1 MPIGRLIAR
10 LAIPSSV
17 ALFVTSTYNLV
28 DTIFVGRGVGPLAI
42 GALALVFPLQIF
54 VMAFGNLIGIGAASI
69 VSRSLGAGQPDRARS
84 AAGTAVTLAVGIGVV
99 VAAAGSLFPDQLV
112 TILGGTDDL
121 RDLTIAYVTVIL
133 IAEPFHLFNLAAAS
147 LIRAEGQA
155 RVAMAT
161 MVAGMVVNI
170 ALDPLFI
177 FAFGW
182 GVQGAAAATLIG
194 HIVSTVM
201 IGAFYVR
208 GRGTIRLR
216 AKDLRPRRSVV
227 AETLRIGSSGFVRQV
242 STSVVHGLRN
252 NLLVLS
258 GGTLFVSAFGVV
270 FRSLLFLALPA
281 MGIAQALPP
290 IAGYNYGAHRMDRVR
305 RSVWLSIGSCTLFM
319 WIGFVIMWLFPGALF
334 RLFSND
340 VDLIELGIPIM
351 RVNALALLT
360 FPIYFNGPSF
370 YQAIGKP
377 GRALV
382 LASARPI
389 LAAIVMLIGVRL
401 VGPLGVVASDPIA
414 LAIGSI
420 MVVVFLLRSFSGS
433 GELGRG
439 SS

>member
-1 MPIGRLIAR
+1 MPIGKLIAR

-42 GALALVFPLQIF
+42 GALALVFPLQMF
-54 VMAFGNLIGIGAASI
+54 VMAFGNLIGIGAASV
-69 VSRSLGAGQPDRARS
+69 VSRALGAGEPERARS
-84 AAGTAVTLAVGIGVV
+84 AAGTAVTLAVGVGVF
-99 VAAAGSLFPDQLV
+99 VAAVGSLFPDRLV

-133 IAEPFHLFNLAAAS
+133 IAEPFHLFNLAATS
-147 LIRAEGQA
+147 LIRAEGEA

-161 MVAGMVVNI
+161 MVAGMLVNI
-170 ALDPLFI
+170 ALDPVFI
-177 FAFGW
+177 FGFGW

-194 HIVSTVM
+194 HIVTTGM
-201 IGAFYVR
+201 IVVFYAR
-208 GRGTIRLR
+208 GRGAVRLR
-216 AKDLRPRRSVV
+216 AKDLRPARSVV
-227 AETLRIGSSGFVRQV
+227 RETLTIGSSGFVRQV

-252 NLLVLS
+252 NLLVLW

-290 IAGYNYGAHRMDRVR
+290 IAGYNYGANRMDRVR
-305 RSVWLSIGSCTLFM
+305 RSVWLSIGACTLFM
-319 WIGFVIMWLFPGALF
+319 WIGFAIMWLFPGALF

-340 VDLIELGIPIM
+340 TDLIEIGIPIM

-389 LAAIVMLIGVRL
+389 LAAIVMLIGVRM
-401 VGPLGVVASDPIA
+401 VGPLGVVAADPIA

-420 MVVVFLLRSFSGS
+420 AVVAFLLKSFRGS

-439 SS
+439 ST